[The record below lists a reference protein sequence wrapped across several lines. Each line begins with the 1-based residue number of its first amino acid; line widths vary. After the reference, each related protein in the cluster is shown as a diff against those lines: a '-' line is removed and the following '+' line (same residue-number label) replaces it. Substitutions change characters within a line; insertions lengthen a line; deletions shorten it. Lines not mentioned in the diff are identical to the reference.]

1 MIEDKYRDWVKTL
14 EIRMRDMFLAEVN
27 RNMLCIGGVVLRL
40 LGICQNSVS
49 PFSWM
54 GYFLMPQ

>member
-1 MIEDKYRDWVKTL
+1 MEDRHKDWDKTL
-14 EIRMRDMFLAEVN
+14 AIRMRDIFLAEVN
-27 RNMLCIGGVVLRL
+27 WNMLCIGGVVLRL

-54 GYFLMPQ
+54 GYFLMP

>member
-1 MIEDKYRDWVKTL
+1 MIEDKYRDWDKTL
-14 EIRMRDMFLAEVN
+14 AIRMRDMFLAEVN